1 MSKIQ
6 NQDLLTERQG
16 KEMIGLKNKS
26 KTCQWHSGP
35 ERWVLLLNQQS
46 SQLNKISQSQG
57 NNQTWVKWRYQQHQR
72 RDFMIN
78 WFISENLPILSSLF
92 FPRDE
97 WRLMF
102 LYHFKPCFALVPA
115 WVWILAISF
124 TRMSR
129 QAKNPPHMAS
139 LQLIQWIFPFQ
150 FAFSNWTTYIFYVKC
165 MYHIFQREHSVFY
178 GSYQTYQ

>member
-1 MSKIQ
+1 
-6 NQDLLTERQG
+6 
-16 KEMIGLKNKS
+16 
-26 KTCQWHSGP
+26 
-35 ERWVLLLNQQS
+35 
-46 SQLNKISQSQG
+46 
-57 NNQTWVKWRYQQHQR
+57 
-72 RDFMIN
+72 MIN
-78 WFISENLPILSSLF
+78 WYMSENLPILSSLF

-150 FAFSNWTTYIFYVKC
+150 FAFSNRTTYIFYVK
-165 MYHIFQREHSVFY
+165 YISHIFQKGNIQSFMDIIKPTSRIVINQVVMISAIIPKIDIIFLFQIKTLLFCRPFTNHL
-178 GSYQTYQ
+178 QRR